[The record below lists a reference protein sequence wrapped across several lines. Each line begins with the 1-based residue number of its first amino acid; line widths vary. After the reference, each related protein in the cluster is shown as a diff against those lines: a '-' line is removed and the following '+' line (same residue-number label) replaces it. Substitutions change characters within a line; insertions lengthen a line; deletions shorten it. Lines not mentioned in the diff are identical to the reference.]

1 MKRRLDE
8 IKRRFRKLF
17 RRFGFNETAFCQ
29 QSEKEAETET
39 GITYR
44 NLLKTK

>member
-1 MKRRLDE
+1 MKRRLAE
-8 IKRRFRKLF
+8 IKRRLIKFF
-17 RRFGFNETAFCQ
+17 RRFGFNETVFCQ